1 MRPACAVG
9 GGAVRPACAHDYF
22 FLVVVVVVVT
32 TVLVVVPLFLE
43 DDVDLRF
50 VPLFPVALL
59 NSRLTTFVTQRLM
72 IRLMIRFVYFVIA
85 L

>member
-1 MRPACAVG
+1 M
-9 GGAVRPACAHDYF
+9 
-22 FLVVVVVVVT
+22 VVVVVVT
-32 TVLVVVPLFLE
+32 TVFVVVPLFFLAVE